1 MQHKRNKKLIGAILC
16 SLILTGGIAE
26 ASEPTIDMSAVIQP
40 TVIQEMNELV
50 RTHCASVVDIA
61 QLADEEDG
69 QWLREYIASYTLP
82 QTDLYSRGKLMTEED
97 RQKLL
102 DNVNLSPIG
111 KTQEAGYGVAV
122 RRANVRMMPMGSG
135 LFSTADDTERDLLQV
150 GALDPCETVRLLH
163 ISQDSR
169 YYFVQGQTMCGWVFV
184 GDIAVAKKGN
194 WRSYHAPTEFVT
206 VISRGERIAHEGETV
221 YAQMGTK
228 LPLVSTKENEY
239 KVKLPVR
246 GNHGKLVDVETMIKK
261 SDSYILGHLAYEASE
276 IEKCIDAYIG
286 APYGYHGLKN
296 SEDNDGMIGDIYR
309 TMGIVLPRDASDLKD
324 VAYQLEP
331 CGDIAIVP
339 TDEGNVLMVEQDDK
353 TTVIGVSADGKTLGA
368 HTLDAMGE
376 QS

>member
-26 ASEPTIDMSAVIQP
+26 ASEPTIDMSAVTQP

-50 RTHCASVVDIA
+50 RTHCTSVVDIA

-111 KTQEAGYGVAV
+111 KTQEVGYGVAV
-122 RRANVRMMPMGSG
+122 RRANVRNMPMGGG
-135 LFSTADDTERDLLQV
+135 LFPSADDTEHDLLQV

-184 GDIAVAKKGN
+184 GDIAVAKKGD

-228 LPLVSTKENEY
+228 LPLVSEKEDEY
-239 KVKLPVR
+239 KVKLPMR
-246 GNHGKLVDVETMIKK
+246 GNHGKLVDVETKIKR
-261 SDSYILGHLAYEASE
+261 SDSYIVGHLDYGPNE
-276 IEKCIDAYIG
+276 IEKLADAYIG
-286 APYGYHGLKN
+286 VPYGYHGLKN
-296 SEDNDGMIGDIYR
+296 SEDSDGMIGDIHR
-309 TMGIVLPRDASDLKD
+309 AMGIVLPRDASELEA
-324 VAYQLEP
+324 VAHHLPP
-331 CGDIAIVP
+331 CGSASVVVTDKGSVLVVEREGEP
-339 TDEGNVLMVEQDDK
+339 TA
-353 TTVIGVSADGKTLGA
+353 IGVSADGKTL
-368 HTLDAMGE
+368 DARPYDSEGDRP
-376 QS
+376 